1 MRFPENW
8 LRTFCSPDWDAG
20 RIADR
25 LTMAGLEVE
34 ESEPVAPPFTGV
46 VVAEVR
52 GIEPHPDADKL
63 RVCQVDAG
71 EGRLRQIVCGAPN
84 VAAGLKVPCALPGA
98 ELPGGFAIKPVK
110 MRGVASDGMLCSSRE
125 PGLSDEHSGL
135 LVLEPEAKVGEDVR
149 LALELDERVYTL
161 KLTPNL
167 AHCLGVF
174 GVARELSALSGAP
187 LAHPEIEPIV
197 PAIADKLPVNIE
209 SPDLCGQF
217 SGRIIRGVNARAP
230 TPAWMRSR
238 LERAGQ
244 RSISALV
251 DISNYV
257 MLELGRPTHVF
268 DLAKIHGG
276 LTVRWGR

>member
-34 ESEPVAPPFTGV
+34 EAHSVAPPFTGV

-52 GIEPHPDADKL
+52 SVEPHPDADKL

-98 ELPGGFAIKPVK
+98 ELPGEFRIAPVK
-110 MRGVASDGMLCSSRE
+110 MRGVASEGMLCSARE
-125 PGLSDEHSGL
+125 LGLSDEHSGL
-135 LVLEPEAKVGEDVR
+135 LVLDAGSRVGEDIR
-149 LALELDERVYTL
+149 NALDLDEQVYTL

-174 GVARELSALSGAP
+174 GVARELSAVSGAP
-187 LAHPEIEPIV
+187 LVHPEVQPIS
-197 PAIADKLPVNIE
+197 ATIADKLPVKIE
-209 SPDLCGQF
+209 DSDLCGRF
-217 SGRIIRGVNARAP
+217 SGRIIRGVDARAA
-230 TPAWMRSR
+230 TPHWMRSR

-257 MLELGRPTHVF
+257 MLEVGRPTHVF
-268 DLAKIHGG
+268 DLARIHGG